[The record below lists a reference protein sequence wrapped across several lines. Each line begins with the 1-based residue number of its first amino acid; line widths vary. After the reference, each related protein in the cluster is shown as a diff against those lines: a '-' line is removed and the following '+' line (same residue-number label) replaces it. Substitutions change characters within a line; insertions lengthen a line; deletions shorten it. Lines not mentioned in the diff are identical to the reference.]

1 MLLLNMF
8 NQDGWQVKM
17 KNIFLVI
24 CLFGFVFSSPLMED
38 GEIYKQK
45 EELKQL
51 KIELNNFYD
60 KKEQE
65 YQKHKQELA
74 KIEQKTTKELQEI
87 KSGKEQNQKI
97 LNEIKQIKVSKAIA
111 MYNKMPVKVV
121 LKIFNK
127 NIADGKIDEVF
138 DIITK
143 MKTKQ
148 VMNVLKKMDA
158 KSATILMN
166 RLTLSKGK

>member
-1 MLLLNMF
+1 
-8 NQDGWQVKM
+8 
-17 KNIFLVI
+17 
-24 CLFGFVFSSPLMED
+24 
-38 GEIYKQK
+38 
-45 EELKQL
+45 
-51 KIELNNFYD
+51 
-60 KKEQE
+60 
-65 YQKHKQELA
+65 
-74 KIEQKTTKELQEI
+74 
-87 KSGKEQNQKI
+87 
-97 LNEIKQIKVSKAIA
+97 
-111 MYNKMPVKVV
+111 V